1 MIARGNRTGEAKVGG
16 FMISL
21 FVLDFAHAIQLTI
34 GFGLA
39 FIARLLCWTHMRGR
53 GTKQSKAIYDCKR
66 LRCDFLDV
74 GAG

>member
-1 MIARGNRTGEAKVGG
+1 MIARGNRTGEAKVGE